1 MTSLTKQSL
10 FDACKPDVT
19 SEHVDG
25 WGLVHI
31 RTMTELQRS
40 TRIAN
45 MFNDKGDIKP
55 EARIR
60 QRVNVI
66 IDHVSDENGKP
77 LFNEG
82 DAKDLL
88 GLDAAK
94 LDDLVEKI
102 TKIIEST
109 DEGKEQA
116 E

>member
-10 FDACKPDVT
+10 LDSCKLDVT
-19 SEHVDG
+19 GHEIEG

-45 MFNDKGDIKP
+45 MFNDKGELKP
-55 EARIR
+55 EARVR
-60 QRVNVI
+60 QRINII
-66 IDHVSDENGKP
+66 IDHVSDKDGKP
-77 LFNEG
+77 LFTEG
-82 DAKDLL
+82 DSKDLL

-94 LDDLVEKI
+94 LDGLINKI
-102 TKIIEST
+102 SEIIEGS

>member
-10 FDACKPDVT
+10 FDACKLDVT
-19 SEHVDG
+19 SRQVDG
-25 WGLVHI
+25 WGMVHI

-45 MFNDKGDIKP
+45 MFNDKGDMKP

-60 QRVNVI
+60 QRVNII
-66 IDHVSDENGKP
+66 IDHLSDEKGKP

-88 GLDAAK
+88 SLDAAK
-94 LDDLVEKI
+94 LDDLVNKI
-102 TKIIEST
+102 TEIIEGT
-109 DEGKEQA
+109 EEGKEQA